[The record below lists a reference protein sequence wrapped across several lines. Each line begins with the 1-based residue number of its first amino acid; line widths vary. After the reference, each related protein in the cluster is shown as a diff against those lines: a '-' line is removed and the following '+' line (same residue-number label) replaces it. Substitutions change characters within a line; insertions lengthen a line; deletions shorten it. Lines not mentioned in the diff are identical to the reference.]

1 MPMDVSEEIVGCDS
15 APTSAPGSPKDR
27 IKFLCSLGGKIIPR
41 PTDGHLKYVG
51 GETRVIS
58 IPRDIKFQ
66 ELMKKLTYQM
76 EGEMA
81 LKYQLVPEDLDA
93 LVSVKS
99 DEDLRYMI
107 DECERVAAGGSPRLR
122 AFLFPAKPIL
132 LDSLNHSVEAIEQ
145 RYIDAI
151 NGIVRGGN
159 GNNNNVAAVGLTK
172 PPAARHSLGQNQNQ
186 NHAVFSVSSTC
197 SSPRSP
203 DDDAV
208 SNHDHL
214 MMMNG
219 GGMLSSGKNNRMHK
233 VQSMPS
239 FGSLNN
245 AQQQQQSSNGHYNA
259 PPTTTLE
266 HFRGVN
272 RMVSGR
278 AMGNPAPALQYNNN
292 SYYAARQSRQPFSM
306 MGGQFDDFYEKGA
319 MSASQSPLRLSP
331 RYGHTALRPW
341 DAHVAPVEIPHF

>member
-1 MPMDVSEEIVGCDS
+1 MDVSEEIVGCDS

-172 PPAARHSLGQNQNQ
+172 PPAR
-186 NHAVFSVSSTC
+186 
-197 SSPRSP
+197 
-203 DDDAV
+203 
-208 SNHDHL
+208 
-214 MMMNG
+214 
-219 GGMLSSGKNNRMHK
+219 
-233 VQSMPS
+233 
-239 FGSLNN
+239 
-245 AQQQQQSSNGHYNA
+245 
-259 PPTTTLE
+259 E
-266 HFRGVN
+266 
-272 RMVSGR
+272 
-278 AMGNPAPALQYNNN
+278 
-292 SYYAARQSRQPFSM
+292 
-306 MGGQFDDFYEKGA
+306 E
-319 MSASQSPLRLSP
+319 
-331 RYGHTALRPW
+331 
-341 DAHVAPVEIPHF
+341 

>member
-1 MPMDVSEEIVGCDS
+1 
-15 APTSAPGSPKDR
+15 
-27 IKFLCSLGGKIIPR
+27 
-41 PTDGHLKYVG
+41 
-51 GETRVIS
+51 
-58 IPRDIKFQ
+58 
-66 ELMKKLTYQM
+66 MKKLTYQM

-203 DDDAV
+203 DDDAA

-245 AQQQQQSSNGHYNA
+245 VQQQQQSSNGHYNA
-259 PPTTTLE
+259 PYEFSPSHHVNYRQPQQQQQRHGYQNGSRPTTTLE
-266 HFRGVN
+266 HVRGVN

-278 AMGNPAPALQYNNN
+278 AMGNPGPALQYNNN
-292 SYYAARQSRQPFSM
+292 SYYAARQSRQPFIM
-306 MGGQFDDFYEKGA
+306 MGGQFDDFYERSEKGA

-331 RYGHTALRPW
+331 RYGHAFRPW